1 MKCKCIKP
9 DILEWAFKGGMIYNV
24 HKKGDKYMIE
34 EAGIGIDSAAFHE
47 RFKLLEEQETM
58 ETKYL
63 YLYKVSAKHTT
74 EVYVA
79 AENQYEAALKA
90 KDNEVFKDED
100 PSQMSIKFVDMV
112 TV

>member
-1 MKCKCIKP
+1 M
-9 DILEWAFKGGMIYNV
+9 N
-24 HKKGDKYMIE
+24 
-34 EAGIGIDSAAFHE
+34 
-47 RFKLLEEQETM
+47 M
-58 ETKYL
+58 ETIDF
-63 YLYKVSAKHTT
+63 YLYKVSAKHAP

-79 AENQYEAALKA
+79 AENQREAVLKV